1 MTRISQAGLPFLG
14 AALLAV
20 ALGFGVT
27 INQQLAFV
35 ALVVIVGLV
44 ASAAPT
50 SSWVAAALIAALT
63 FRGLVEL
70 GALPSVA
77 TLVDLPLAWGA
88 LAVALLKRNP
98 NRVRDGF
105 DPRWLVALAAAVLLA
120 WAFNPSEVLRPL
132 LYLALLGQPFA
143 IVAALCLDPP
153 TARGRRM
160 LTQTLLVLLLLQ
172 IPIAA
177 IQVVTQGRGDPVQG
191 TLYGAGAGAHVIS
204 AICVVGAVWLLLDS
218 RVLPRRSWRVLAAL
232 GLLVIPFLADAKQVI
247 LATPALLLAWSW
259 RDGPVKL
266 LCLVA
271 ATASLVALLLLQPAG
286 NTASSF
292 LERAQDGRGG
302 KAEAATF
309 LWARLNDDP
318 ATLAF
323 GLGPAESLS
332 RAAFMTTDLALN
344 ANSPIRILGL
354 APAPLPAQAQAAS
367 LAASGGGTSFNS
379 GLSSALGV
387 LGDIGLL
394 GLAVYLAAL
403 VQLLLRLRS
412 RGTPQATAAAGGL
425 AMLMLLGLVFDW
437 WEQPPISV
445 LLGVLAGLAL
455 TAPSRA
461 PAQAGRP
468 AFSGPPPEQSTVTR
482 RS

>member
-50 SSWVAAALIAALT
+50 SSWVAATLVAALT

-98 NRVRDGF
+98 SRVRDGF
-105 DPRWLVALAAAVLLA
+105 DPRWLLALAAAVLLA

-153 TARGRRM
+153 SPRGRRL
-160 LTQTLLVLLLLQ
+160 LTRVLLALLLIQ

-177 IQVVTQGRGDPVQG
+177 YQLVTLGWSDPVQG

-204 AICVVGAVWLLLDS
+204 AVCVVGGIWILAGGGGGVIAS
-218 RVLPRRSWRVLAAL
+218 PWR
-232 GLLVIPFLADAKQVI
+232 LLVALALFLIPFVADAKQVI
-247 LATPALLLAWSW
+247 LAVPAILIVTSW
-259 RDGPVKL
+259 REGPLRIL
-266 LCLVA
+266 LKVA
-271 ATASLVALLLLQPAG
+271 LITASVVALFFVQPAG
-286 NTASSF
+286 DTAFDF
-292 LERAQDGRGG
+292 LERAQQGQGG
-302 KAEAATF
+302 KAAAATF
-309 LWARLNDDP
+309 VWDRLEGDP
-318 ATLAF
+318 ASVAV
-323 GLGPAESLS
+323 GLGPAESVS
-332 RAAFMTTDLALN
+332 RAAFMTTDLLLGAD
-344 ANSPIRILGL
+344 SPLRTLGL
-354 APAPLPAQAQAAS
+354 EPASVALEAQAEAD
-367 LAASGGGTSFNS
+367 AASGGGTSFNT
-379 GLSSALGV
+379 GVSSAVGV
-387 LGDIGLL
+387 LGDLGVV
-394 GLAVYLAAL
+394 GLAVYLVMLGSLILL
-403 VQLLLRLRS
+403 VRRRRS
-412 RGTPQATAAAGGL
+412 PEGVAAAAGL
-425 AMLMLLGLVFDW
+425 AMFAVLGLVFDW
-437 WEQPPISV
+437 WEQPPFSV
-445 LLGVLAGLAL
+445 TLAVLAGLAL
-455 TAPSRA
+455 TADRDGDRA
-461 PAQAGRP
+461 
-468 AFSGPPPEQSTVTR
+468 S
-482 RS
+482 

>member
-1 MTRISQAGLPFLG
+1 MTRLSQAGLPFLG

-132 LYLALLGQPFA
+132 LYLALLGEPFA

-153 TARGRRM
+153 SPRGRRL
-160 LTQTLLVLLLLQ
+160 LTRVLLVLLLIQ

-177 IQVVTQGRGDPVQG
+177 YQLATLGWSDPVQG

-204 AICVVGAVWLLLDS
+204 AVCVVGGIWILAGGGGGLIAY
-218 RVLPRRSWRVLAAL
+218 PWRLLAAL
-232 GLLVIPFLADAKQVI
+232 ALFLIPFIADAKQVI
-247 LATPALLLAWSW
+247 LAVPAILIVTSW
-259 RDGPVKL
+259 REGPLRIL
-266 LCLVA
+266 LKVALITASVVALVFVQPASDTAFGFLESAQQGQGGKTA
-271 ATASLVALLLLQPAG
+271 ATTFVWDR
-286 NTASSF
+286 
-292 LERAQDGRGG
+292 LEG
-302 KAEAATF
+302 
-309 LWARLNDDP
+309 DP
-318 ATLAF
+318 ASVAF
-323 GLGPAESLS
+323 GLGPAESVS
-332 RAAFMTTDLALN
+332 RAAFMTTDLLLGAD
-344 ANSPIRILGL
+344 SPLRELGL
-354 APAPLPAQAQAAS
+354 EPAAIAQETQSMS
-367 LAASGGGTSFNS
+367 LSDSGGGTSFNS

-387 LGDIGLL
+387 LGDLGAV
-394 GLAVYLAAL
+394 GLAVYLAML
-403 VQLLLRLRS
+403 GSLILLLRRRRS
-412 RGTPQATAAAGGL
+412 PEGVAAAAGL
-425 AMLMLLGLVFDW
+425 AMFAVLGFVFDW
-437 WEQPPISV
+437 WEQPPFSV
-445 LLGVLAGLAL
+445 TLAVLAGLAL
-455 TAPSRA
+455 TADRDGDRA
-461 PAQAGRP
+461 
-468 AFSGPPPEQSTVTR
+468 S
-482 RS
+482 